1 MIEQGEGM
9 PSAAQICDTAL
20 IMTVLNEE
28 ASLPTFLDG
37 LERQRC
43 LPAEIIVTDG
53 GSVDRTVEI
62 LESWGVPSGVNLSVI
77 TVTGANISKGR
88 NVAIQKT
95 SRDRIA
101 VTDAGTT
108 LDPDWLRLLQVG
120 FDSGADVVSG
130 FFVPTGKTLFEKT
143 LSRAVTPLLD
153 EINPDDFLPSSR
165 SVGFTRRAWA
175 GAGGYPEWLDYCED
189 LVFDLQLKATGA
201 RFAFTPEALVTWS
214 ARPDI
219 LAFGKQYYRYARGDG
234 KAGLYFAR
242 HAARYV
248 AYVLGLILF
257 LEGFSIPWLFVPLI
271 LGFLGYQW
279 KFLRRIWKAR
289 REFSGCLV
297 VALTMTPML
306 VMFGDLSKMTGY
318 PAGRIWRHRKRPFA
332 AWPMSKTENPAC

>member
-1 MIEQGEGM
+1 MIEQGHGM
-9 PSAAQICDTAL
+9 RSAHICDTAL

-28 ASLPTFLDG
+28 ASLPKFLDG
-37 LERQRC
+37 LERQSR

-62 LESWGVPSGVNLSVI
+62 LESWGTPPGVNLSVI
-77 TVTGANISKGR
+77 TVTGVNIARGR
-88 NVAIQKT
+88 NVAIEST
-95 SRDRIA
+95 SRDRIV

-143 LSRAVTPLLD
+143 LARALTPLLD
-153 EINPDDFLPSSR
+153 EINPHDFLPSSR

-175 GAGGYPEWLDYCED
+175 GVGGYPEWLDYCED
-189 LVFDLQLKATGA
+189 LVFDLELKATGA
-201 RFAFTPEALVTWS
+201 RFAFAPEAVVTWS
-214 ARPDI
+214 ARPD
-219 LAFGKQYYRYARGDG
+219 LLGFGKQYYRYARGDG
-234 KAGLYFAR
+234 KAGLYAAR

-248 AYVLGLILF
+248 AYLLGVILF
-257 LEGFSIPWLFVPLI
+257 LVGLSIPWLFGPLI

-289 REFSGCLV
+289 GEFSGRLP
-297 VALTMTPML
+297 VALTMTPVL
-306 VMFGDLSKMTGY
+306 VMFGDLSKMAGY

-332 AWPMSKTENPAC
+332 TRPVSKTENPTC